1 MSDRTSNAFCDGV
14 QSSFDF
20 FAPASPARRSVE
32 EPPAAAAARDEK
44 PSIDLTPEPPFS
56 IAADHLRALK
66 KKAG

>member
-1 MSDRTSNAFCDGV
+1 MTHCTSSAFCDGV

-20 FAPASPARRSVE
+20 FAPASPVRRSAE
-32 EPPAAAAARDEK
+32 EPPAEPSARDEK